1 MALTDKQRRF
11 VDEYLVDLNA
21 TQAAIRAGYSKR
33 RASEIGSQLL
43 RKPAVAEAISAAQVE
58 RSKRTLITQDYVLQ
72 GIVETVERCRQAVP
86 VYDRS
91 GNPVVVEMPTGELA
105 PVYAFDAKNVLKGFE
120 LLGRHLK
127 LFTDKTEL
135 TGPNGGPVQSIT
147 TTTTDPQ
154 EAAKIY
160 QQLMNP

>member
-33 RASEIGSQLL
+33 RASEIGSQNL
-43 RKPAVAEAISAAQVE
+43 RKPEIAEAISAAQAE
-58 RSKRTLITQDYVLQ
+58 RSQRTQITQDYVLQ

-86 VYDRS
+86 VYDRA
-91 GNPVVVEMPTGELA
+91 GNPVVVETPTGELA

-127 LFTDKTEL
+127 LFTDKAEL
-135 TGPNGGPVQSIT
+135 TGANGGPVQTIN
-147 TTTTDPQ
+147 TTTDPQ

>member
-1 MALTDKQRRF
+1 MALTNKQRRF
-11 VDEYLVDLNA
+11 VEEYLVDLNA
-21 TQAAIRAGYSKR
+21 TQAAIRAGYSER
-33 RASEIGSQLL
+33 RASEIGSQNL
-43 RKPAVAEAISAAQVE
+43 RKPEIAAAIQEAMQARAS
-58 RSKRTLITQDYVLQ
+58 RTEIDADYVLK

-91 GNPVVVEMPTGELA
+91 GKPVMVETPSGELA

-135 TGPNGGPVQSIT
+135 TGANGGPIQSVAT
-147 TTTTDPQ
+147 VTDPQ

-160 QQLMNP
+160 QQLMSS